1 MGLSLCPQTASEE
14 ENMTP
19 PSDLPSVSV
28 IIPTHN
34 RSASLRRTLQ
44 ALCTQTYPHTLF
56 EVLVVPDGCSD
67 DTVNMLQAY
76 SAPFALRVIVLAG
89 HNQGPAAARN
99 RGAASAT
106 GALLLFLDDDVA
118 PQPPVIMAHVR
129 AHAQQPCLVVMGPY
143 VPVVQG
149 RVSYLRRFM
158 RTWWQDKF
166 HTMRQPGYR
175 FGYSDLLSG
184 NVSLQADLFDRVGGF
199 DPSFPCAHEDYELG
213 VRLLKAGASFT
224 LAPDALAAHYEHENT
239 DLNRTLQRQRLEGG
253 ADVRIGRRHPELTPT
268 LLLGRLQEPRGVMQR
283 MVNALACEHQGLG
296 DRLATLCQ
304 RLFGLL
310 EKMHCHSMWHW
321 AYTGL
326 GHYWYLRG
334 VAEALGSRQALA
346 AFLQADLH
354 CVVPASLEI
363 EIDLAEGLE
372 EAEARLDQE
381 RPYGA
386 RLYYRQHLV
395 GHMPPRAGAER
406 LRGAHLR
413 PILATELAWP
423 FLLALALAGTLDR
436 SQPFTQGSL
445 LLHERS

>member
-1 MGLSLCPQTASEE
+1 
-14 ENMTP
+14 MTTP
-19 PSDLPSVSV
+19 GDLPFVSV

-44 ALCTQTYPHTLF
+44 ALCRQTYPHALC
-56 EVLVVPDGCSD
+56 EVIVVPDGCSD
-67 DTVNMLQAY
+67 DTVDMLQAY
-76 SAPFALRVIVLAG
+76 AAPFTLRVIVLEG
-89 HNQGPAAARN
+89 PNQGPAAARN

-106 GALLLFLDDDVA
+106 GALLLFLDDDVE
-118 PQPPVIMAHVR
+118 PQPPVLMAHVR
-129 AHAQQPCLVVMGPY
+129 AHARQSDLVVIGPY

-184 NVSLQADLFDRVGGF
+184 NVSLQPELFARVGGF
-199 DPSFPCAHEDYELG
+199 DPTLPCAHEDYELG

-224 LAPDALAAHYEHENT
+224 LAPEALAAHHEHEHT
-239 DLNRTLQRQRLEGG
+239 DLNRTLQRQRLEGV
-253 ADVRIGRRHPELTPT
+253 ADVHIGRRHPELIPT
-268 LLLGRLQEPRGVMQR
+268 LLLGRLQEPRGGMQR
-283 MVNALACEHQGLG
+283 LVNALACEHPRLG
-296 DRLATLCQ
+296 DRLAALCQ
-304 RLFGLL
+304 WLFGPL

-334 VAEALGSRQALA
+334 VAEAAGSRQAVAKL
-346 AFLQADLH
+346 LQAGQRRSD
-354 CVVPASLEI
+354 PTGLEI
-363 EIDLAEGLE
+363 EVDLAEGLE
-372 EAEARLDQE
+372 AAEGRLDRE

-386 RLYYRQHLV
+386 CLYYRQRVV
-395 GHMPPRAGAER
+395 GYIPPQAGAER

-413 PILATELAWP
+413 PILATKLAWP
-423 FLLALALAGTLDR
+423 LLVALALEGTLDR
-436 SQPFTQGSL
+436 SQPFTQGPL